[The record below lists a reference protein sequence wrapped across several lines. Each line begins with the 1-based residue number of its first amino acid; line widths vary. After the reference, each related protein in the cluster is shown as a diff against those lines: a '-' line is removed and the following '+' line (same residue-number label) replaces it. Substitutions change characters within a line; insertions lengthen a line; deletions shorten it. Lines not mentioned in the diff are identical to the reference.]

1 MSDQENMNINEEEYE
16 EENLNLMNNPNEND
30 NPEEDEG
37 QDVYAFDIKVGQESY
52 LLVIGKTEEN
62 KILLRLGDKVDQTK
76 PFFQNEF
83 SLEDLRKINPIFNNI
98 DEEDIAFNYLASN
111 LSDAEKEI
119 KIIEDE
125 KIKFIIYITD
135 EDERIELDFI
145 LIKYLEENMENE
157 NEEDMMEEGVEI
169 MNDLIDN
176 NNENNNEEHQMENQV
191 NEIKLQKEEVE
202 IAPKEEK
209 KEANLPLQIEEKKE
223 IKETKE
229 VQKINNDIIPQKID
243 INANTEISNPKL
255 EQDMNLMKQEL
266 LQTINSLNENFNNQ
280 LLKQSE
286 AFNKM
291 KDDLIKENEIK
302 INQMKEELNSKD
314 NLISELQN
322 KIGNLEQKLNDMN
335 NKFDNI
341 NINNINKE
349 NNNNNEINNEIINE
363 NNEKIMNEI
372 KGIDMK
378 INGIKD
384 QFENDKNNQDS
395 NIQILN
401 EKIINLE
408 NDIQTNLSNKD
419 NGDNL
424 KILALEKIKGI
435 DMKING
441 IKDQFENDKNNQDSN
456 IQILNEKII
465 NLENDIQTNLSN
477 KDNGDNLKILALEND
492 LKNLETK
499 INEYGF
505 DQLIENI
512 ALITE
517 KQNDTKIYDIINNLE
532 NQIKEI
538 KERANKSNRDSF
550 SKNKNNNIDPEIINK
565 INNYESIISMLQT
578 QIKKIQE
585 DKKSELNSKNKL
597 DMTISDI
604 YNSIK
609 DLNTKT
615 DSLANITKKLETENN
630 DLNTKTKN
638 LMANVSKI
646 SSISTQYNNTN
657 QNYPSLSGNTQQ
669 KKVSKNYYHT
679 MENQNQLLKNQ
690 AGFYN
695 RTNPNMLT
703 DPKNYFNSKIAN
715 YDDIIFLLDRL
726 KDIHPKIKDVSF
738 TLVYRASEDGD
749 RAADFHQ
756 KCDKIGPNVVLIKT
770 KRGNIFGGFTL
781 KNWEHMPRDIDVNRP
796 NLGSA
801 SRDSKAFGFS
811 VNNQKIYN
819 NERPTEFAIWCN
831 RNYGP
836 TFKNNLFQIFDCCM
850 KKGGYCSIR
859 SNSHFG
865 GQQYDYE
872 ISGGESRF
880 RVEDLEVFEV
890 KFH

>member
-191 NEIKLQKEEVE
+191 NELKLEKEEVDS
-202 IAPKEEK
+202 APKEEK

-266 LQTINSLNENFNNQ
+266 LQTINTLNENFNNQ

-384 QFENDKNNQDS
+384 QFENDK
-395 NIQILN
+395 
-401 EKIINLE
+401 K
-408 NDIQTNLSNKD
+408 
-419 NGDNL
+419 
-424 KILALEKIKGI
+424 
-435 DMKING
+435 
-441 IKDQFENDKNNQDSN
+441 NQDSN

-499 INEYGF
+499 INEYEF

-532 NQIKEI
+532 NQIKDI
-538 KERANKSNRDSF
+538 KERANKSNRESF

-585 DKKSELNSKNKL
+585 DKKNELNSKNKL

-646 SSISTQYNNTN
+646 SSISTQYNNIN

-695 RTNPNMLT
+695 RTNPNINLNMLT
-703 DPKNYFNSKIAN
+703 DPKSYFNSKIAN

>member
-191 NEIKLQKEEVE
+191 NELKLKKEEVE

-424 KILALEKIKGI
+424 KILALE
-435 DMKING
+435 
-441 IKDQFENDKNNQDSN
+441 
-456 IQILNEKII
+456 
-465 NLENDIQTNLSN
+465 
-477 KDNGDNLKILALEND
+477 ND

-499 INEYGF
+499 INEYEF

-532 NQIKEI
+532 NQIKDI

-585 DKKSELNSKNKL
+585 DKKNELNSKNKL

-726 KDIHPKIKDVSF
+726 KAIHPKIKDVSF

>member
-191 NEIKLQKEEVE
+191 NEIKSQKEEVE

-266 LQTINSLNENFNNQ
+266 LQTINALNENFNNQ

-424 KILALEKIKGI
+424 KILALE
-435 DMKING
+435 
-441 IKDQFENDKNNQDSN
+441 
-456 IQILNEKII
+456 
-465 NLENDIQTNLSN
+465 
-477 KDNGDNLKILALEND
+477 ND

-499 INEYGF
+499 INEYEF

-538 KERANKSNRDSF
+538 KERVNKSNRDSF

-578 QIKKIQE
+578 QIKKIEE
-585 DKKSELNSKNKL
+585 DKKNELNSKNKL

-726 KDIHPKIKDVSF
+726 KAIHPKIKDVSF

>member
-30 NPEEDEG
+30 TPEEDEG

-191 NEIKLQKEEVE
+191 NELKLQKEEVE

-266 LQTINSLNENFNNQ
+266 LQTINALNENFSNQ

-424 KILALEKIKGI
+424 KILALE
-435 DMKING
+435 
-441 IKDQFENDKNNQDSN
+441 
-456 IQILNEKII
+456 
-465 NLENDIQTNLSN
+465 
-477 KDNGDNLKILALEND
+477 ND

-499 INEYGF
+499 INEYEF

-538 KERANKSNRDSF
+538 KERANKSNRESF

-565 INNYESIISMLQT
+565 INNCENIISMLQT

-585 DKKSELNSKNKL
+585 DKKNELNSKNKL

-695 RTNPNMLT
+695 RTNPNINLNMLT

>member
-191 NEIKLQKEEVE
+191 NELKLQKEEVE

-266 LQTINSLNENFNNQ
+266 LQTINALNENFNNQ

-424 KILALEKIKGI
+424 KILALE
-435 DMKING
+435 
-441 IKDQFENDKNNQDSN
+441 
-456 IQILNEKII
+456 
-465 NLENDIQTNLSN
+465 
-477 KDNGDNLKILALEND
+477 ND

-538 KERANKSNRDSF
+538 KERANKSNRESF

-565 INNYESIISMLQT
+565 INNCESIISMLQT

-585 DKKSELNSKNKL
+585 DKKNELNSKNKL

-695 RTNPNMLT
+695 RTNPNINLNMLT
-703 DPKNYFNSKIAN
+703 DPKSYFNSKIAN

>member
-30 NPEEDEG
+30 TPEEDEG

-266 LQTINSLNENFNNQ
+266 LQTINALNENFNNQ

-424 KILALEKIKGI
+424 KILALE
-435 DMKING
+435 
-441 IKDQFENDKNNQDSN
+441 
-456 IQILNEKII
+456 
-465 NLENDIQTNLSN
+465 
-477 KDNGDNLKILALEND
+477 ND

-499 INEYGF
+499 INEYEF

-565 INNYESIISMLQT
+565 INNCENIISMLQT

-585 DKKSELNSKNKL
+585 DKKNELNSKNQL

>member
-176 NNENNNEEHQMENQV
+176 NNENNNEEHQMENQA

-266 LQTINSLNENFNNQ
+266 LQNINALNENFNNQ

-424 KILALEKIKGI
+424 KILALE
-435 DMKING
+435 
-441 IKDQFENDKNNQDSN
+441 
-456 IQILNEKII
+456 
-465 NLENDIQTNLSN
+465 
-477 KDNGDNLKILALEND
+477 ND

-499 INEYGF
+499 INEYEF

-532 NQIKEI
+532 NQIKDI

-585 DKKSELNSKNKL
+585 DKKNELNSKNKL

-646 SSISTQYNNTN
+646 SSISTQYNNAN

>member
-424 KILALEKIKGI
+424 KILALE
-435 DMKING
+435 
-441 IKDQFENDKNNQDSN
+441 
-456 IQILNEKII
+456 
-465 NLENDIQTNLSN
+465 
-477 KDNGDNLKILALEND
+477 ND

-499 INEYGF
+499 INEYEF

-538 KERANKSNRDSF
+538 KERANKSNRESF

>member
-191 NEIKLQKEEVE
+191 NELKLQKEEVE

-266 LQTINSLNENFNNQ
+266 LQTINTLNENFNNQ

-314 NLISELQN
+314 NLISELLN

-424 KILALEKIKGI
+424 KILALE
-435 DMKING
+435 
-441 IKDQFENDKNNQDSN
+441 
-456 IQILNEKII
+456 
-465 NLENDIQTNLSN
+465 
-477 KDNGDNLKILALEND
+477 ND

-499 INEYGF
+499 INEYEF

-532 NQIKEI
+532 NQIKDI

-585 DKKSELNSKNKL
+585 DKKNELNSKNKL

-695 RTNPNMLT
+695 RTNPNINLNMLT
-703 DPKNYFNSKIAN
+703 DPKSYFNSKIAN

>member
-191 NEIKLQKEEVE
+191 NELKKEEVE

-266 LQTINSLNENFNNQ
+266 LQTINALNENFNNQ

-424 KILALEKIKGI
+424 KILALE
-435 DMKING
+435 
-441 IKDQFENDKNNQDSN
+441 
-456 IQILNEKII
+456 
-465 NLENDIQTNLSN
+465 
-477 KDNGDNLKILALEND
+477 ND

-499 INEYGF
+499 INEYEF

-538 KERANKSNRDSF
+538 KERANKSNRESF

-565 INNYESIISMLQT
+565 INNCENIISMLQT

-585 DKKSELNSKNKL
+585 DKKNELNSKNKL

-646 SSISTQYNNTN
+646 SSISSQYNNAN

>member
-191 NEIKLQKEEVE
+191 NELKLQKEEVE

-419 NGDNL
+419 NG
-424 KILALEKIKGI
+424 E
-435 DMKING
+435 
-441 IKDQFENDKNNQDSN
+441 
-456 IQILNEKII
+456 
-465 NLENDIQTNLSN
+465 
-477 KDNGDNLKILALEND
+477 NLKILALEND

-499 INEYGF
+499 INEYEF

-538 KERANKSNRDSF
+538 KERANKSNRESF

-565 INNYESIISMLQT
+565 INNCENIISMLQT

-585 DKKSELNSKNKL
+585 DKKNELNSKNKL

>member
-191 NEIKLQKEEVE
+191 NELKLQKEEVE

-266 LQTINSLNENFNNQ
+266 LQTINALNENFNNQ
-280 LLKQSE
+280 LLKQGE

-424 KILALEKIKGI
+424 KILALE
-435 DMKING
+435 
-441 IKDQFENDKNNQDSN
+441 
-456 IQILNEKII
+456 
-465 NLENDIQTNLSN
+465 
-477 KDNGDNLKILALEND
+477 ND

-499 INEYGF
+499 INEYEF

-585 DKKSELNSKNKL
+585 DKKNELNSKNKL

-695 RTNPNMLT
+695 RTNPNINLNMLT
-703 DPKNYFNSKIAN
+703 DPKSYFNSKIAN

>member
-1 MSDQENMNINEEEYE
+1 
-16 EENLNLMNNPNEND
+16 
-30 NPEEDEG
+30 
-37 QDVYAFDIKVGQESY
+37 
-52 LLVIGKTEEN
+52 
-62 KILLRLGDKVDQTK
+62 
-76 PFFQNEF
+76 
-83 SLEDLRKINPIFNNI
+83 
-98 DEEDIAFNYLASN
+98 
-111 LSDAEKEI
+111 
-119 KIIEDE
+119 
-125 KIKFIIYITD
+125 
-135 EDERIELDFI
+135 
-145 LIKYLEENMENE
+145 
-157 NEEDMMEEGVEI
+157 
-169 MNDLIDN
+169 
-176 NNENNNEEHQMENQV
+176 
-191 NEIKLQKEEVE
+191 
-202 IAPKEEK
+202 
-209 KEANLPLQIEEKKE
+209 
-223 IKETKE
+223 
-229 VQKINNDIIPQKID
+229 
-243 INANTEISNPKL
+243 
-255 EQDMNLMKQEL
+255 
-266 LQTINSLNENFNNQ
+266 
-280 LLKQSE
+280 
-286 AFNKM
+286 
-291 KDDLIKENEIK
+291 
-302 INQMKEELNSKD
+302 
-314 NLISELQN
+314 
-322 KIGNLEQKLNDMN
+322 
-335 NKFDNI
+335 
-341 NINNINKE
+341 
-349 NNNNNEINNEIINE
+349 
-363 NNEKIMNEI
+363 
-372 KGIDMK
+372 
-378 INGIKD
+378 
-384 QFENDKNNQDS
+384 
-395 NIQILN
+395 
-401 EKIINLE
+401 
-408 NDIQTNLSNKD
+408 
-419 NGDNL
+419 
-424 KILALEKIKGI
+424 
-435 DMKING
+435 MKING

-538 KERANKSNRDSF
+538 KERANKSNRESF

-565 INNYESIISMLQT
+565 INNCENIISMLQT

-585 DKKSELNSKNKL
+585 DKKNELNSKNKL

-695 RTNPNMLT
+695 RTNPNINLNMLT
-703 DPKNYFNSKIAN
+703 DPKSYFNSKIAN

>member
-191 NEIKLQKEEVE
+191 NELKLQKEEVE

-266 LQTINSLNENFNNQ
+266 LQTINALNENFNNQ

-424 KILALEKIKGI
+424 KILALE
-435 DMKING
+435 
-441 IKDQFENDKNNQDSN
+441 
-456 IQILNEKII
+456 
-465 NLENDIQTNLSN
+465 
-477 KDNGDNLKILALEND
+477 ND

-499 INEYGF
+499 INEYEF

-538 KERANKSNRDSF
+538 KERANKSNRESF

-565 INNYESIISMLQT
+565 INNCENIISMLQT

-585 DKKSELNSKNKL
+585 DKKNELNSKNKL

-695 RTNPNMLT
+695 RTNPNINLNMLT
-703 DPKNYFNSKIAN
+703 DPKSYFNSKIAN

>member
-176 NNENNNEEHQMENQV
+176 NNENNIEEHQMENQV
-191 NEIKLQKEEVE
+191 NELKLQKEEVE

-266 LQTINSLNENFNNQ
+266 LQTINALNENFNNQ

-424 KILALEKIKGI
+424 KILALE
-435 DMKING
+435 
-441 IKDQFENDKNNQDSN
+441 
-456 IQILNEKII
+456 
-465 NLENDIQTNLSN
+465 
-477 KDNGDNLKILALEND
+477 ND

-499 INEYGF
+499 INEYEF

-538 KERANKSNRDSF
+538 KERANKSNRESF

-585 DKKSELNSKNKL
+585 DKKNELNSKNKL

-695 RTNPNMLT
+695 RTNPNINLNMLT
-703 DPKNYFNSKIAN
+703 DPKSYFNSKIAN

>member
-119 KIIEDE
+119 KIIGDE

-266 LQTINSLNENFNNQ
+266 LQTINALNENFNNQ

-424 KILALEKIKGI
+424 KILALE
-435 DMKING
+435 
-441 IKDQFENDKNNQDSN
+441 
-456 IQILNEKII
+456 
-465 NLENDIQTNLSN
+465 
-477 KDNGDNLKILALEND
+477 ND

-499 INEYGF
+499 INEYEF

-532 NQIKEI
+532 NQIKDI

-585 DKKSELNSKNKL
+585 DKKNELNSKNKL

-703 DPKNYFNSKIAN
+703 DPKSYFNSKIAN

-726 KDIHPKIKDVSF
+726 KAIHPKIKDVSF

>member
-191 NEIKLQKEEVE
+191 NELKKEEVE

-266 LQTINSLNENFNNQ
+266 LQTINSLNESFNNQ

-363 NNEKIMNEI
+363 NNEKIMKEI

-384 QFENDKNNQDS
+384 QFENDK
-395 NIQILN
+395 
-401 EKIINLE
+401 K
-408 NDIQTNLSNKD
+408 
-419 NGDNL
+419 
-424 KILALEKIKGI
+424 
-435 DMKING
+435 
-441 IKDQFENDKNNQDSN
+441 NQDSN

-499 INEYGF
+499 INEYDI

-538 KERANKSNRDSF
+538 KERANKSNRESF

-565 INNYESIISMLQT
+565 INNCENIISMLQT

-585 DKKSELNSKNKL
+585 DKKNELNSKNKL

-638 LMANVSKI
+638 LMANISKI

>member
-191 NEIKLQKEEVE
+191 NELKLQKEEVE

-424 KILALEKIKGI
+424 KILALE
-435 DMKING
+435 
-441 IKDQFENDKNNQDSN
+441 
-456 IQILNEKII
+456 
-465 NLENDIQTNLSN
+465 
-477 KDNGDNLKILALEND
+477 ND

-499 INEYGF
+499 INEYEF

-585 DKKSELNSKNKL
+585 DKKNELNSKNKL

-726 KDIHPKIKDVSF
+726 KAIHPKIKDVSF

>member
-1 MSDQENMNINEEEYE
+1 M
-16 EENLNLMNNPNEND
+16 
-30 NPEEDEG
+30 
-37 QDVYAFDIKVGQESY
+37 
-52 LLVIGKTEEN
+52 
-62 KILLRLGDKVDQTK
+62 
-76 PFFQNEF
+76 
-83 SLEDLRKINPIFNNI
+83 RKINPIFNNI

-135 EDERIELDFI
+135 DDERIELDFI

-191 NEIKLQKEEVE
+191 NELKKEEVE

-266 LQTINSLNENFNNQ
+266 LQTINALNENFNNQ

-424 KILALEKIKGI
+424 KILALE
-435 DMKING
+435 
-441 IKDQFENDKNNQDSN
+441 
-456 IQILNEKII
+456 
-465 NLENDIQTNLSN
+465 
-477 KDNGDNLKILALEND
+477 ND

-499 INEYGF
+499 INEYEF

-565 INNYESIISMLQT
+565 INNCENIISMLQT

-585 DKKSELNSKNKL
+585 DKKNELNSKNKL

>member
-191 NEIKLQKEEVE
+191 NELKLQKEEVE

-291 KDDLIKENEIK
+291 KDELIKENEIK

-424 KILALEKIKGI
+424 KILALE
-435 DMKING
+435 
-441 IKDQFENDKNNQDSN
+441 
-456 IQILNEKII
+456 
-465 NLENDIQTNLSN
+465 
-477 KDNGDNLKILALEND
+477 ND

-499 INEYGF
+499 INGYEF

-550 SKNKNNNIDPEIINK
+550 SENKNNNIDPEIINK
-565 INNYESIISMLQT
+565 INNCENIISMLQT

-585 DKKSELNSKNKL
+585 DKKNELNSKNKL

-726 KDIHPKIKDVSF
+726 KAIHPKIKDVSF

>member
-191 NEIKLQKEEVE
+191 NELKLQKEEVE

-266 LQTINSLNENFNNQ
+266 LQTINALNENFNNQ

-401 EKIINLE
+401 EKII
-408 NDIQTNLSNKD
+408 K
-419 NGDNL
+419 
-424 KILALEKIKGI
+424 
-435 DMKING
+435 
-441 IKDQFENDKNNQDSN
+441 
-456 IQILNEKII
+456 
-465 NLENDIQTNLSN
+465 LENDIQTNLSN

-499 INEYGF
+499 INEYEF

-532 NQIKEI
+532 NQIKDI

-585 DKKSELNSKNKL
+585 DKKNELNSKNKL

>member
-191 NEIKLQKEEVE
+191 NELKLQKEEVE

-266 LQTINSLNENFNNQ
+266 LQTINALNENFNNQ

-291 KDDLIKENEIK
+291 KDELIKENEIK

-424 KILALEKIKGI
+424 KILALE
-435 DMKING
+435 
-441 IKDQFENDKNNQDSN
+441 
-456 IQILNEKII
+456 
-465 NLENDIQTNLSN
+465 
-477 KDNGDNLKILALEND
+477 ND

-499 INEYGF
+499 INEYEF

-532 NQIKEI
+532 NQIKDI

-565 INNYESIISMLQT
+565 INNCENIISMLQT

-585 DKKSELNSKNKL
+585 DKKNELNSKNKL

-695 RTNPNMLT
+695 RTNPNINLNMLT

>member
-424 KILALEKIKGI
+424 KILALE
-435 DMKING
+435 
-441 IKDQFENDKNNQDSN
+441 
-456 IQILNEKII
+456 
-465 NLENDIQTNLSN
+465 
-477 KDNGDNLKILALEND
+477 ND

-499 INEYGF
+499 INEYEF

-538 KERANKSNRDSF
+538 KERANKSNRESF

-585 DKKSELNSKNKL
+585 DKKNELNSKNKL

-695 RTNPNMLT
+695 RTNPNINLNMLT
-703 DPKNYFNSKIAN
+703 DPKSYFNSKIAN

-726 KDIHPKIKDVSF
+726 KAIHPKIKDVSF

>member
-191 NEIKLQKEEVE
+191 NELKLQKEGVE

-266 LQTINSLNENFNNQ
+266 LQTINALNENFNDQ

-291 KDDLIKENEIK
+291 KDELIKENEIK

-424 KILALEKIKGI
+424 KILALE
-435 DMKING
+435 
-441 IKDQFENDKNNQDSN
+441 
-456 IQILNEKII
+456 
-465 NLENDIQTNLSN
+465 
-477 KDNGDNLKILALEND
+477 ND

-499 INEYGF
+499 INEYEF

-538 KERANKSNRDSF
+538 KERANKSNRESF

-585 DKKSELNSKNKL
+585 DKKNELNSKNKL

-638 LMANVSKI
+638 LMVNVSKI

-657 QNYPSLSGNTQQ
+657 QNYPSLSGNTKQ

-695 RTNPNMLT
+695 RTNPNINLNMLT
-703 DPKNYFNSKIAN
+703 DPKGYFNSKIAN

>member
-191 NEIKLQKEEVE
+191 NELKLQKEEVE

-266 LQTINSLNENFNNQ
+266 LQTINALNENFNNQ

-424 KILALEKIKGI
+424 KILALE
-435 DMKING
+435 
-441 IKDQFENDKNNQDSN
+441 
-456 IQILNEKII
+456 
-465 NLENDIQTNLSN
+465 
-477 KDNGDNLKILALEND
+477 ND

-499 INEYGF
+499 INEYEF

-565 INNYESIISMLQT
+565 INNCENIISMLQT

-585 DKKSELNSKNKL
+585 DKKNELNSKNKL

-615 DSLANITKKLETENN
+615 DSLANITKKIETENN

-657 QNYPSLSGNTQQ
+657 QNYPSLSGNNTQQ

-695 RTNPNMLT
+695 RTNPNINLNMLT
-703 DPKNYFNSKIAN
+703 DPKSYFNSKIAN

>member
-191 NEIKLQKEEVE
+191 NELKLQKEEVE

-266 LQTINSLNENFNNQ
+266 LQTINALNENFNNQ

-286 AFNKM
+286 TFNKM

-424 KILALEKIKGI
+424 KILALE
-435 DMKING
+435 
-441 IKDQFENDKNNQDSN
+441 
-456 IQILNEKII
+456 
-465 NLENDIQTNLSN
+465 
-477 KDNGDNLKILALEND
+477 ND

-499 INEYGF
+499 INEYEF

-538 KERANKSNRDSF
+538 KERANKSNRESF

-565 INNYESIISMLQT
+565 INNCENIISMLQT

-585 DKKSELNSKNKL
+585 DKKNELNSKNKL

-726 KDIHPKIKDVSF
+726 KAIHPKIKDVSF

-890 KFH
+890 KNKKKKEFLIFKYLKI

>member
-191 NEIKLQKEEVE
+191 NELKLQKEEVE

-266 LQTINSLNENFNNQ
+266 LQTINALNENFNNQ

-424 KILALEKIKGI
+424 KILALE
-435 DMKING
+435 
-441 IKDQFENDKNNQDSN
+441 
-456 IQILNEKII
+456 
-465 NLENDIQTNLSN
+465 
-477 KDNGDNLKILALEND
+477 ND

-499 INEYGF
+499 INEYEF

-538 KERANKSNRDSF
+538 KERANKSNRESF
-550 SKNKNNNIDPEIINK
+550 SKNKNNNIDPELINK

-585 DKKSELNSKNKL
+585 DKKNELNSKNKL

>member
-191 NEIKLQKEEVE
+191 NELKLQKEEVE

-229 VQKINNDIIPQKID
+229 VQKINNDIVPQKID

-266 LQTINSLNENFNNQ
+266 LQTINALNENFNNQ

-424 KILALEKIKGI
+424 KILALE
-435 DMKING
+435 
-441 IKDQFENDKNNQDSN
+441 
-456 IQILNEKII
+456 
-465 NLENDIQTNLSN
+465 
-477 KDNGDNLKILALEND
+477 ND

-499 INEYGF
+499 INEYEF

-565 INNYESIISMLQT
+565 INNCESIISMLQT

-585 DKKSELNSKNKL
+585 DKKNELNSKNKL

-695 RTNPNMLT
+695 RTNPNINLNMLT
-703 DPKNYFNSKIAN
+703 DPKSYFNSKIAN

>member
-157 NEEDMMEEGVEI
+157 NEEDVMEEGVEI

-191 NEIKLQKEEVE
+191 NELKLQKEEVE

-266 LQTINSLNENFNNQ
+266 LQNINALNENFNNQ

-291 KDDLIKENEIK
+291 KDELIKENEIK

-363 NNEKIMNEI
+363 NNEKIMNE
-372 KGIDMK
+372 
-378 INGIKD
+378 
-384 QFENDKNNQDS
+384 
-395 NIQILN
+395 
-401 EKIINLE
+401 
-408 NDIQTNLSNKD
+408 
-419 NGDNL
+419 
-424 KILALEKIKGI
+424 IKGI

-585 DKKSELNSKNKL
+585 DKKNELNSKNKL

>member
-191 NEIKLQKEEVE
+191 NELKLQKEEVE

-229 VQKINNDIIPQKID
+229 DQKINNDIIPQKID

-291 KDDLIKENEIK
+291 KDELIKENEIK

-424 KILALEKIKGI
+424 KILALE
-435 DMKING
+435 
-441 IKDQFENDKNNQDSN
+441 
-456 IQILNEKII
+456 
-465 NLENDIQTNLSN
+465 
-477 KDNGDNLKILALEND
+477 ND

-532 NQIKEI
+532 NQIKDI

-585 DKKSELNSKNKL
+585 DKKNELDSKNKL

-646 SSISTQYNNTN
+646 SSISSQYNNAN

-703 DPKNYFNSKIAN
+703 DPKSYFNSKIAN

>member
-191 NEIKLQKEEVE
+191 NELKLQKEEVE

-266 LQTINSLNENFNNQ
+266 LQTINALNENFNNQ

-291 KDDLIKENEIK
+291 KDELIKENEIK

-424 KILALEKIKGI
+424 KILALE
-435 DMKING
+435 
-441 IKDQFENDKNNQDSN
+441 
-456 IQILNEKII
+456 
-465 NLENDIQTNLSN
+465 
-477 KDNGDNLKILALEND
+477 ND

-499 INEYGF
+499 INEYEF

-565 INNYESIISMLQT
+565 INNCENIISMLQT

-585 DKKSELNSKNKL
+585 DKKNELNSKNKL

-695 RTNPNMLT
+695 RTNPNINLNMLT
-703 DPKNYFNSKIAN
+703 DPKSYFNSKIAN

-819 NERPTEFAIWCN
+819 NERPTEFAILCN

>member
-191 NEIKLQKEEVE
+191 NELKLQKEEVE

-266 LQTINSLNENFNNQ
+266 LQTINALNENFSNQ

-424 KILALEKIKGI
+424 KILALE
-435 DMKING
+435 
-441 IKDQFENDKNNQDSN
+441 
-456 IQILNEKII
+456 
-465 NLENDIQTNLSN
+465 
-477 KDNGDNLKILALEND
+477 ND

-499 INEYGF
+499 INEYEF

-532 NQIKEI
+532 NQIKDI

-565 INNYESIISMLQT
+565 INNCENIISMLQT

-585 DKKSELNSKNKL
+585 DKKNELNSKNKL

-726 KDIHPKIKDVSF
+726 KAIHPKIKDVSF

>member
-191 NEIKLQKEEVE
+191 NDLKLQKEEVE

-243 INANTEISNPKL
+243 INSNTEISNPKL

-266 LQTINSLNENFNNQ
+266 LQTINALNENFNNQ

-291 KDDLIKENEIK
+291 KDELIKENEIK

-335 NKFDNI
+335 NKFD

-408 NDIQTNLSNKD
+408 N
-419 NGDNL
+419 
-424 KILALEKIKGI
+424 A
-435 DMKING
+435 
-441 IKDQFENDKNNQDSN
+441 
-456 IQILNEKII
+456 
-465 NLENDIQTNLSN
+465 IQTNLSN

-499 INEYGF
+499 INEYEF

-532 NQIKEI
+532 NQIKDI

-585 DKKSELNSKNKL
+585 DKKNELNSKNKL

-726 KDIHPKIKDVSF
+726 KAIHPKIKDVSF

>member
-157 NEEDMMEEGVEI
+157 NEEDVMEEGVEI

-191 NEIKLQKEEVE
+191 NELKLQKEEVE

-266 LQTINSLNENFNNQ
+266 LQSINALNENFNNQ

-291 KDDLIKENEIK
+291 KDELIKENEIK

-384 QFENDKNNQDS
+384 QFEK
-395 NIQILN
+395 
-401 EKIINLE
+401 
-408 NDIQTNLSNKD
+408 
-419 NGDNL
+419 
-424 KILALEKIKGI
+424 
-435 DMKING
+435 
-441 IKDQFENDKNNQDSN
+441 DKNNQDSN

-550 SKNKNNNIDPEIINK
+550 SKNNNIDPEIINK

-585 DKKSELNSKNKL
+585 DKKNELNSKNKL

-609 DLNTKT
+609 DLNTKI
-615 DSLANITKKLETENN
+615 DSLANTTKKLETENN

>member
-30 NPEEDEG
+30 TPEEDEG

-191 NEIKLQKEEVE
+191 NELKKEEVE

-266 LQTINSLNENFNNQ
+266 LQTINALHENFNNQ

-363 NNEKIMNEI
+363 TNEKIMNE
-372 KGIDMK
+372 
-378 INGIKD
+378 
-384 QFENDKNNQDS
+384 
-395 NIQILN
+395 
-401 EKIINLE
+401 
-408 NDIQTNLSNKD
+408 
-419 NGDNL
+419 
-424 KILALEKIKGI
+424 IKGI

-499 INEYGF
+499 INEYEF

-538 KERANKSNRDSF
+538 KERANKSNRESF

-565 INNYESIISMLQT
+565 INNCENIISMLQT

-585 DKKSELNSKNKL
+585 DKKNELNSKNKL

-646 SSISTQYNNTN
+646 SSISSQYNNAN

-850 KKGGYCSIR
+850 KKEVIVVLEVIVILAVSSMIMKFLEE
-859 SNSHFG
+859 NP
-865 GQQYDYE
+865 
-872 ISGGESRF
+872 
-880 RVEDLEVFEV
+880 DLEWKIW
-890 KFH
+890 KFLK

>member
-191 NEIKLQKEEVE
+191 NELKLQKEEVE

-266 LQTINSLNENFNNQ
+266 LQTINALNENFNNQ

-291 KDDLIKENEIK
+291 KDELIKENEIK

-424 KILALEKIKGI
+424 KILALE
-435 DMKING
+435 
-441 IKDQFENDKNNQDSN
+441 
-456 IQILNEKII
+456 
-465 NLENDIQTNLSN
+465 
-477 KDNGDNLKILALEND
+477 ND

-499 INEYGF
+499 INEYEF

-538 KERANKSNRDSF
+538 KERANKSNRESF

-565 INNYESIISMLQT
+565 INNCENIISMLQT

-585 DKKSELNSKNKL
+585 DKKNELNSKNKL

-695 RTNPNMLT
+695 RTNPNINLNMLT
-703 DPKNYFNSKIAN
+703 DPKSYFNSKIAN

>member
-314 NLISELQN
+314 NLILLS
-322 KIGNLEQKLNDMN
+322 
-335 NKFDNI
+335 FD
-341 NINNINKE
+341 
-349 NNNNNEINNEIINE
+349 
-363 NNEKIMNEI
+363 
-372 KGIDMK
+372 
-378 INGIKD
+378 
-384 QFENDKNNQDS
+384 
-395 NIQILN
+395 
-401 EKIINLE
+401 
-408 NDIQTNLSNKD
+408 LS
-419 NGDNL
+419 L
-424 KILALEKIKGI
+424 
-435 DMKING
+435 
-441 IKDQFENDKNNQDSN
+441 F
-456 IQILNEKII
+456 
-465 NLENDIQTNLSN
+465 
-477 KDNGDNLKILALEND
+477 
-492 LKNLETK
+492 
-499 INEYGF
+499 
-505 DQLIENI
+505 
-512 ALITE
+512 
-517 KQNDTKIYDIINNLE
+517 
-532 NQIKEI
+532 
-538 KERANKSNRDSF
+538 
-550 SKNKNNNIDPEIINK
+550 
-565 INNYESIISMLQT
+565 
-578 QIKKIQE
+578 
-585 DKKSELNSKNKL
+585 
-597 DMTISDI
+597 
-604 YNSIK
+604 
-609 DLNTKT
+609 
-615 DSLANITKKLETENN
+615 
-630 DLNTKTKN
+630 
-638 LMANVSKI
+638 
-646 SSISTQYNNTN
+646 
-657 QNYPSLSGNTQQ
+657 
-669 KKVSKNYYHT
+669 H
-679 MENQNQLLKNQ
+679 
-690 AGFYN
+690 
-695 RTNPNMLT
+695 
-703 DPKNYFNSKIAN
+703 
-715 YDDIIFLLDRL
+715 FL
-726 KDIHPKIKDVSF
+726 
-738 TLVYRASEDGD
+738 
-749 RAADFHQ
+749 
-756 KCDKIGPNVVLIKT
+756 
-770 KRGNIFGGFTL
+770 
-781 KNWEHMPRDIDVNRP
+781 
-796 NLGSA
+796 
-801 SRDSKAFGFS
+801 
-811 VNNQKIYN
+811 
-819 NERPTEFAIWCN
+819 
-831 RNYGP
+831 
-836 TFKNNLFQIFDCCM
+836 
-850 KKGGYCSIR
+850 
-859 SNSHFG
+859 
-865 GQQYDYE
+865 
-872 ISGGESRF
+872 
-880 RVEDLEVFEV
+880 
-890 KFH
+890 